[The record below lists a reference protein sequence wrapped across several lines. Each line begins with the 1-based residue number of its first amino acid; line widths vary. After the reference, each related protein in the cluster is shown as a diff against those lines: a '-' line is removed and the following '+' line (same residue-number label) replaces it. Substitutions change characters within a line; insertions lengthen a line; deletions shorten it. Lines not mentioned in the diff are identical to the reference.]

1 MFTNSLYLGCLLAVS
16 SRPCGLALILSASI
30 HASVPKPH
38 LNFRVHC
45 GSTLLPGQM
54 PHWLTIAAWHIILKL
69 RWLGQYKHL
78 SCHVCR
84 RLGIRMQPG
93 QVVLVQSFS
102 QGCREGFSQGW
113 RCPQPWPR
121 LRGPLQKASRLCGW
135 QIRTGCWQQAFVSFH
150 TGPSRGPIG
159 CPRGVEA
166 GPRASDP
173 SKQGGSIHSFDDLA
187 LEVMHCHLHTFHW
200 KQVTKSGSVQGME
213 STLSFWRGWYIFKT
227 LPLTIA
233 LLKVVKFFELLFV
246 LRVCIFC

>member
-1 MFTNSLYLGCLLAVS
+1 MFSAEGFSQLAASCLRRFRSEASHHFRLTLPLPIHACGVSANLLLLKTSWVSYDSCPHSDKTMFTNALYLGCLLAVS

-69 RWLGQYKHL
+69 RRLGQYKHL

-102 QGCREGFSQGW
+102 QGCREEFSQG
-113 RCPQPWPR
+113 
-121 LRGPLQKASRLCGW
+121 
-135 QIRTGCWQQAFVSFH
+135 
-150 TGPSRGPIG
+150 
-159 CPRGVEA
+159 
-166 GPRASDP
+166 
-173 SKQGGSIHSFDDLA
+173 
-187 LEVMHCHLHTFHW
+187 
-200 KQVTKSGSVQGME
+200 
-213 STLSFWRGWYIFKT
+213 
-227 LPLTIA
+227 
-233 LLKVVKFFELLFV
+233 
-246 LRVCIFC
+246 